1 MVVSNIFLDK
11 TVKQKLK
18 DGVEKMDLQFTEK
31 NCRGCHV
38 TLSEFESNEYKTL
51 CIDCYREENEIVS
64 KTKARTFSK
73 NEREEIYS
81 FCIKQTGMGQW

>member
-1 MVVSNIFLDK
+1 MKCEEGRNISGGIKYFLDK
-11 TVKQKLK
+11 TVKWKLK
-18 DGVEKMDLQFTEK
+18 DGVEKMDLKFTEK

-64 KTKARTFSK
+64 KTKARTLVRTKGKRFILSA
-73 NEREEIYS
+73 
-81 FCIKQTGMGQW
+81 